1 MGCAARRGKVYA
13 THTARARKESAS
25 DSLFCIGCEV
35 YSEKKGVE
43 YVKGKTCGICDSPD
57 G

>member
-13 THTARARKESAS
+13 THTARVRKESAS